1 MLCQHSYSHAHIL
14 FECICWFD
22 NFLLT
27 LLLNGNYF
35 HLTNGKGLCE
45 VTTSIHLS
53 ACVWI
58 IGRLKDFPSL
68 EFSLQLNGFC
78 LPLFLHIS
86 TCRWLNA
93 ATSFVYRW
101 AHCTWNAHVQCT
113 MYMHIKMPYGENNCI
128 KEQHTQSHT
137 CNHNKWDARMIM
149 I

>member
-53 ACVWI
+53 ACVCGLLGGSKIFRVW
-58 IGRLKDFPSL
+58 DFRYNWMGFACL
-68 EFSLQLNGFC
+68 FSSIFPHVAGWM
-78 LPLFLHIS
+78 LPLLLYIVERIALETHMY
-86 TCRWLNA
+86 N
-93 ATSFVYRW
+93 
-101 AHCTWNAHVQCT
+101 VQCT
-113 MYMHIKMPYGENNCI
+113 CI
-128 KEQHTQSHT
+128 SKCHTEKTTASKNSTHKVT
-137 CNHNKWDARMIM
+137 LAITINETPEW
-149 I
+149 